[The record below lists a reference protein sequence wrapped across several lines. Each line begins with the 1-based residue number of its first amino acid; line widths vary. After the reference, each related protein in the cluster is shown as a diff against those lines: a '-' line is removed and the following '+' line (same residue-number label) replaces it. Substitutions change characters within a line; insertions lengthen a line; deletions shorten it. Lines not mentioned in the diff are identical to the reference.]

1 MTSPSPAR
9 LPTILGLTIKIVI
22 TTMKKI
28 AIAAILVAFPF
39 AASFAQPQGNDPVI
53 MTVNGQPVLR
63 SEFEY
68 SYNKNN
74 SEGVIDK
81 KSVEEYVDLFI
92 NYKLKVA
99 AALDARYDTL
109 TSYKKEFA
117 QYRDQQVLPMLVTDA
132 DLETE
137 AKNIYNQTV
146 ERIGPD
152 GLIKPA
158 HILLRA
164 DQQAPQAEWD
174 AAKVRIDSIYQ
185 ALKAGADFAELAT
198 RLSQDPGSARQ
209 GGELPFVQHGQLVK
223 EFEDAAFALQP
234 GEMSGVV
241 KSPYGYHI
249 ILMKERKMLEP
260 FEHHHDAILRF
271 MEQRNMREQIA
282 QQKVQKMVDE
292 SEGKL
297 TRDQLMVQKANELS
311 KDDSDL
317 RYLIQEYHDGL
328 LLYEISN
335 NLVWDKAAKDEAG
348 LKDYFLK
355 HKANYAWDEPR
366 FKGIAYHVKDKADV
380 KGVKNCVKKLPFD
393 QWAEALRTT
402 FNADSVI
409 RIRVEKGIFKCGDN
423 AFIDKVVFKKDTTYN
438 SLKDYPID
446 AHYGKMLKKGPE
458 DYTDVRGLVVADYQE
473 QLEKEWVADL
483 RRRYTFKVNDDVLK
497 TVNNHE

>member
-1 MTSPSPAR
+1 MKNTWEIR
-9 LPTILGLTIKIVI
+9 PTGLLLIIFSLCFSH
-22 TTMKKI
+22 
-28 AIAAILVAFPF
+28 AVA
-39 AASFAQPQGNDPVI
+39 QTDPVV

-92 NYKLKVA
+92 NYKLKVCA
-99 AALDARYDTL
+99 AIDAHYDTL
-109 TSYKKEFA
+109 TSFKKEFA
-117 QYRDQQVLPMLVTDA
+117 QYRDQQVLPMLVSDA
-132 DLETE
+132 DMEAE
-137 AKNIYNQTV
+137 AKKIYDETV
-146 ERIGPD
+146 ERIGSD
-152 GLIKPA
+152 GLIKTA

-164 DQQAPQAEWD
+164 DQQAPQEEWD
-174 AAKVRIDSIYQ
+174 KAKVRIDSIYQ
-185 ALKAGADFAELAT
+185 ALKAGADFADLAK

-223 EFEDAAFALQP
+223 EYEDAAFPLQP

-260 FEHHHDAILRF
+260 FEFHHDAIMKF
-271 MEQRNMREQIA
+271 MEQRNLRDQIA
-282 QQKVQKMVDE
+282 QQKVDKIVKDSDGRLTQAAFLEQKSDE
-292 SEGKL
+292 LAQG
-297 TRDQLMVQKANELS
+297 DM
-311 KDDSDL
+311 DL

-348 LKDYFLK
+348 LAQYFKK
-355 HKANYAWDEPR
+355 HKKNYAWDEPR
-366 FKGIAYHVKDKADV
+366 FKGIAYHVKEQGDV
-380 KGVKNCVKKLPFD
+380 KAVRDCVKKLAFD
-393 QWAEALRTT
+393 KWADALRTT

-409 RIRVEKGIFKCGDN
+409 RIRVEKGIFKKGDN
-423 AFIDKVVFKKDTTYN
+423 AFIDSVVFKKDTTVN
-438 SLKDYPID
+438 HLKDYPID
-446 AHYGKMLKKGPE
+446 AHYGKILKKGPE

-473 QLEKEWVADL
+473 QLEREWVAEL
-483 RRRYTFKVNDDVLK
+483 RRRYTFQVNEDVLK
-497 TVNNHE
+497 TVNNHAASGQNDK

>member
-1 MTSPSPAR
+1 
-9 LPTILGLTIKIVI
+9 
-22 TTMKKI
+22 MKKI

-137 AKNIYNQTV
+137 ARNIYNQTV

-260 FEHHHDAILRF
+260 FEEHHDAILRF

-297 TRDQLMVQKANELS
+297 TRDQLMVQKAAELS

-423 AFIDKVVFKKDTTYN
+423 AFIDKVVFKKDTTFN